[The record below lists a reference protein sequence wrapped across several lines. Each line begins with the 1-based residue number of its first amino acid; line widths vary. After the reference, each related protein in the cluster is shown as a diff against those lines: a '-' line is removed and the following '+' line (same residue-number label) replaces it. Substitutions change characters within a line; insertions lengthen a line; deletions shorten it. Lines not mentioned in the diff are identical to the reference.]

1 MVLLCFFSIFI
12 CYIDRV
18 NISVAIIPMAKQF
31 GWSDTQR
38 GLVLSSF
45 FVGYMFM
52 QVLGGTL
59 AARFGGKVVL
69 GFGVVW
75 WSLFT
80 LFTPLSAMTSF
91 PVLIATRIAMGLGEG
106 VAFPANYNLLGRW
119 VPALERSRSVAFI
132 LSGISMG
139 TLFAVT
145 VSPWVV
151 VTYGWPAIFY
161 LFGVFGLIWFAFW
174 WRLGGDR
181 PAVVVDDGPVDQ
193 DPVDQA
199 PIVTSPAMAAEFSPR
214 TPWRRILS
222 HKGVWAIIIAHFCN
236 NWGLFVL
243 LSWLPSYFSS
253 QLGVNLGA
261 VWLYVAPPW
270 IANFLGAN
278 AAGWLADRMIARGH
292 PVTRVRKLMQTIG
305 FAGPAAA
312 LITLATVDD
321 AFTAVIL
328 LTITLGLCAGS
339 YAGFASN
346 HLDISPPHAGV
357 LYGISNTTASIPG
370 IVGVALTGYLV
381 DHSGSYASAFY
392 VTAGVYLL
400 GLVVY
405 LLFGTSRRLI

>member
-1 MVLLCFFSIFI
+1 
-12 CYIDRV
+12 
-18 NISVAIIPMAKQF
+18 MAKQF
-31 GWSDTQR
+31 GWTDTQR

-45 FVGYMFM
+45 FVGYMIT
-52 QVLGGTL
+52 QLLGGSL

-80 LFTPLSAMTSF
+80 LLTPLSAMTSF
-91 PVLIATRIAMGLGEG
+91 PILIATRIVMGAGEG

-151 VTYGWPAIFY
+151 VTYGWHAIFY

-174 WRLGGDR
+174 WWLGGDR
-181 PAVVVDDGPVDQ
+181 PALAVDQ
-193 DPVDQA
+193 GPADREPA
-199 PIVTSPAMAAEFSPR
+199 LSTSALADEDNPG

-222 HKGVWAIIIAHFCN
+222 HTPVWAVIVAHFCT

-328 LTITLGLCAGS
+328 LTVTLGLCGGS
-339 YAGFASN
+339 FAGFASN
-346 HLDISPPHAGV
+346 HLDISPQHAGV
-357 LYGISNTTASIPG
+357 IFGLSNTVASIPG

-381 DHSGSYASAFY
+381 DLSGSFASAFY